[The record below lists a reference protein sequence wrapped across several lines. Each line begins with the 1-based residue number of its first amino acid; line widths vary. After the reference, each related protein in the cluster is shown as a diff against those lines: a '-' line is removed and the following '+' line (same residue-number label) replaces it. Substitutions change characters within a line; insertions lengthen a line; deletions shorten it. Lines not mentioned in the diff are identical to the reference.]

1 MYTNAAGRQ
10 ELDRISVQMRAV
22 VSAVETRGGRVMNSS
37 ERERWVRLKNAY
49 EKKEKEVCVSEG
61 IKSLDQPRHREMPAD
76 FTIGTISDAELRTMR
91 PSARREALKS
101 PEDRAFTNWLRRG
114 NLGID
119 AEDREIMRGR
129 FRDANSL
136 GIQNAQGTGTGA
148 AGGYIVPQGFSDQL
162 MEAMKWFG
170 GIDGVV
176 GQFETE
182 MGNPMPWPTI
192 NDTTNMGRVIG
203 QNIQVTETDFVFN
216 EVTFNAYIL
225 SSDLVLIPLSLMEDS
240 YFPLDALAAR
250 LLGTRMGRLL
260 NNLCTVG
267 TGTAQPTGIVTA
279 AVAAGLTNA
288 LSAMATVTYA
298 DLVNM
303 EHAVDP
309 AYRNS
314 NARWM
319 FHDQLL
325 KAIKLLVDGNARPLW
340 QPGLTASFSDG
351 AAVIGSGKPT
361 ILGYPYII
369 NNDMPVPTASANSM
383 LFGDMSCFK
392 LRKVGDPTILQ
403 LRERYADYLQVGFIG
418 FLRCDSNLID
428 AGTHPLVVG
437 VQEA

>member
-10 ELDRISVQMRAV
+10 ELDRISMQMRSV

-37 ERERWVRLKNAY
+37 EREKWNRLKAAY
-49 EKKEKEVCVSEG
+49 EKKEKEVCAAEG
-61 IKSLDQPRHREMPAD
+61 ITSLDQPRYREMPSD
-76 FTIGTISDAELRTMR
+76 FQIGNLSDAELRAMR

-114 NLGID
+114 NNGID
-119 AEDREIMRGR
+119 AQDREIMRGR

-148 AGGYIVPQGFSDQL
+148 AGGYIVPQGFSDLL

-182 MGNPMPWPTI
+182 TGQPLPWPTI

-203 QNIQVTETDFVFN
+203 QNIQVTETDFVFS
-216 EVTFNAYIL
+216 EVTFNAFIL

-240 YFPLDALAAR
+240 YFNLDALCAR

-288 LSAMATVTYA
+288 LSAMATVTYV

-309 AYRNS
+309 AYRNA

-325 KAIKLLVDGNARPLW
+325 KAIKLLVDGNDRPLW

-369 NNDMPVPTASANSM
+369 NNDMPVPAASANSM